1 MITDDLSPGATSQET
16 RRTIRTNIL
25 KGARVTWQ
33 TDTRREVSRISDL
46 SLSGLFIET
55 TEPPE
60 TGTPIDL
67 SWEAPGREMH
77 AHATVRRSIPGQ
89 GMGVEFKE
97 MGAEDL
103 ARLLSLLRAAAEQE
117 LSKKTGPAGNPAI
130 ETNLAQRTD
139 NPVHP
144 AQEAG
149 KPSTVPAV
157 PPPARLS
164 ERRTN
169 LRHKVA
175 GIVEV
180 VEAESGQRV
189 KGHLGDL
196 GRSGCYV
203 KTQTPSPIGTA
214 VNVHIT
220 RASQSLRASAKAVY
234 SIPGKGMGLLF
245 TALGVEELRVLES
258 WLEAAVETSWLESNR
273 RRSQRIV
280 LAINVQVA
288 GRTRLGEQFKE
299 PTQTVSVSPSGALV
313 LVSKRIEKGQQV
325 LLRNVR
331 TQAEMECSAVYVAKA
346 PNDQYEVRL
355 SFLLPNRAFWGVV
368 FPPVDWSARHPDA
381 KKGT

>member
-1 MITDDLSPGATSQET
+1 MIADNLSPGATSQET
-16 RRTIRTNIL
+16 RRSIRTDIL

-33 TDTRREVSRISDL
+33 TATRRDISRISDL

-55 TEPPE
+55 TEPLE
-60 TGTPIDL
+60 TGTPLDL
-67 SWEAPGREMH
+67 FWEAPGKEMH
-77 AHATVRRSIPGQ
+77 AHATVRRSIAGQ

-103 ARLLSLLRAAAEQE
+103 ARLVSLLRAAAEQE
-117 LSKKTGPAGNPAI
+117 LSKKTGAAGNPAI

-144 AQEAG
+144 VEG
-149 KPSTVPAV
+149 DGRPNTVPAI
-157 PPPARLS
+157 PPQARLS

-203 KTQTPSPIGTA
+203 TTETPRPVETA
-214 VNVHIT
+214 VNVQVT
-220 RASQSLRASAKAVY
+220 RASQSFRASAKVVY

-245 TALGVEELRVLES
+245 AALGTDELRVLES
-258 WLEAAVETSWLESNR
+258 WLEAALETSWLESNR
-273 RRSQRIV
+273 RRSRRIV
-280 LAINVQVA
+280 LAINVQVV

-313 LVSKRIEKGQQV
+313 IVSKRIEKGQQV

-331 TQAEMECSAVYVAKA
+331 TQAEMECSVVYVAKT
-346 PNDQYEVRL
+346 PNDQYEVGL